1 MNLLAPSLSGSRIT
15 ENAIALTQDT
25 TVSEQVKIM
34 LTQIAKG
41 RVYDYSHSV
50 GRGAASGMGFSQP
63 AAMAL
68 EGNTVYVLNRGI
80 EGISNVPWNRLG
92 YGARVSI
99 IDLGDEAGDEAFTG
113 EFGKYG
119 DRDGEFIWPSG
130 MVLGPNGHIFVSD
143 EWLNQVSVFDK
154 DGTFLRRWST
164 VPVADGKEHSTANIA
179 GDADGNIYCTDGRS
193 HEVRKFT
200 ADGQLIAG
208 WGSLGDGDGEFD
220 SPWGITVDRNDG
232 SVYVAD
238 HRNHRVQKFTADGAW
253 LMQIGEPGSK
263 RGQLHLPVKVTVD
276 PQGDVYVADW
286 SDNGMHAGRVHVF
299 DREGGF
305 IISLIGDAQQLSKW
319 ADMTVVANADYM
331 KRRREV
337 ATTESE
343 WRFALPTD
351 VHFDDRRGR
360 LVVLDA
366 QRSRLQIYHKMA
378 NYMVP
383 QMNL

>member
-1 MNLLAPSLSGSRIT
+1 
-15 ENAIALTQDT
+15 
-25 TVSEQVKIM
+25 M

-63 AAMAL
+63 TAMVY

-80 EGISNVPWNRLG
+80 EGISNVPWNKLA

-99 IDLGDEAGDEAFTG
+99 LDLGSQAGDEEFTG

-119 DRDGEFIWPSG
+119 DREGEFIWPSG
-130 MVLGPNGHIFVSD
+130 MVLTEAGRIMVAD
-143 EWLNQVSVFDK
+143 EWMNTVSVFEK
-154 DGTFLRRWST
+154 DGTFVARWNT
-164 VPVADGKEHSTANIA
+164 VPEDDGKEHGTSSIA
-179 GDADGNIYCTDGRS
+179 EDAQGNVYCTDGRS

-200 ADGQLIAG
+200 ADGRFITG
-208 WGSLGDGDGEFD
+208 WGGLGDGNGQFN
-220 SPWGITVDRNDG
+220 SPWGITVDKRDG

-238 HRNHRVQKFTADGAW
+238 HRNHRVQKFTSDGQW
-253 LMQIGEPGSK
+253 LMQIGEGGSK
-263 RGQLHLPVKVTVD
+263 RGQMHLPVKVAVD

-286 SDNGMHAGRVHVF
+286 SDNGMHPGKVHVF
-299 DREGGF
+299 DREGNF

-319 ADMTVVANADYM
+319 ADMTVQANADYL

-337 ATTESE
+337 NTTESE
-343 WRFALPTD
+343 WRFACPTD
-351 VHFDDRRGR
+351 LYFDEEAGR

-366 QRSRLQIYHKMA
+366 QRSRLQIYNKMDG
-378 NYMVP
+378 YMVP

>member
-1 MNLLAPSLSGSRIT
+1 
-15 ENAIALTQDT
+15 
-25 TVSEQVKIM
+25 M

-63 AAMAL
+63 VAMAF
-68 EGNTVYVLNRGI
+68 EGNTVYVLNRGL
-80 EGISNVPWNRLG
+80 EGISNVPWNKVA
-92 YGARVSI
+92 YGARVSV
-99 IDLGDEAGDEAFTG
+99 IDVGDEAGAEEFTG

-130 MVLGPNGHIFVSD
+130 MALAPDGNLFVSD
-143 EWLNQVSVFDK
+143 EWLNQVSVFGK
-154 DGTFLRRWST
+154 DGKFIKKWST
-164 VPVADGKEHSTANIA
+164 VPEADGKDHSTANI
-179 GDADGNIYCTDGRS
+179 DVDGQGNVYATDGRA

-200 ADGQLIAG
+200 ADGELITRWGAPGAG
-208 WGSLGDGDGEFD
+208 NGQFD

-238 HRNHRVQKFTADGAW
+238 HRNHRVQKFTADGEW
-253 LMQIGEPGSK
+253 LMQIGEGGSK

-286 SDNGMHAGRVHVF
+286 SDNGMHPGRVHIF
-299 DREGGF
+299 DREGNF
-305 IISLIGDAQQLSKW
+305 IISLVGDAQQLSKW
-319 ADMTVVANADYM
+319 ADMTVAANADYL

-337 ATTESE
+337 PTTESE

-351 VHFDDRRGR
+351 VHFDEAHGR

-366 QRSRLQIYHKMA
+366 QRSRLQIYHKMDG
-378 NYMVP
+378 YMVP

>member
-1 MNLLAPSLSGSRIT
+1 
-15 ENAIALTQDT
+15 
-25 TVSEQVKIM
+25 M

-63 AAMAL
+63 VAMAF
-68 EGNTVYVLNRGI
+68 EGNTVFVLNRGL
-80 EGISNVPWNRLG
+80 EGISNVPWNKVA

-99 IDLGDEAGDEAFTG
+99 IDVGDDAGDEEFTG

-130 MVLGPNGHIFVSD
+130 MALGPDGNLYVSD
-143 EWLNQVSVFDK
+143 EWLNQISVFAK
-154 DGTFLRRWST
+154 DGSFIRKWDAA
-164 VPVADGKEHSTANIA
+164 PDDGQEHGVSNLAMD
-179 GDADGNIYCTDGRS
+179 GSGNIYCTDGRS
-193 HEVRKFT
+193 HEVRKYT
-200 ADGQLIAG
+200 AAGALITRWGTPGAG
-208 WGSLGDGDGEFD
+208 NGEFNA
-220 SPWGITVDRNDG
+220 PWGITVDPSDG

-238 HRNHRVQKFTADGAW
+238 HRNHRVQKFTADGEW
-253 LMQIGEPGSK
+253 LMQFGAPGSK
-263 RGQLHLPVKVTVD
+263 RGQMHLPVKVTVD

-286 SDNGMHAGRVHVF
+286 SDNGMHPGRVHIY
-299 DREGGF
+299 DREGNF

-319 ADMTVVANADYM
+319 ADMTVAANADYL

-337 ATTESE
+337 PTTESE

-351 VHFDDRRGR
+351 LQFDESHGR

-366 QRSRLQIYHKMA
+366 QRSRLQIYNKMDG
-378 NYMVP
+378 YMVP

>member
-1 MNLLAPSLSGSRIT
+1 
-15 ENAIALTQDT
+15 
-25 TVSEQVKIM
+25 M

-63 AAMAL
+63 TAMAI

-80 EGISNVPWNRLG
+80 EGISNVPWNKLA

-99 IDLGDEAGDEAFTG
+99 IDLGENAGDEEFTG

-130 MVLGPNGHIFVSD
+130 MVLAPNGHLYIAD
-143 EWLNQVSVFDK
+143 EWLNEVSEFDK
-154 DGTFLRRWST
+154 DGTFINKWSA
-164 VPVADGKEHSTANIA
+164 VPNEDGKEHSTSSIA
-179 GDADGNIYCTDGRS
+179 VDADGNIYCTDGRS

-200 ADGQLIAG
+200 GNGQLVTS
-208 WGSLGDGDGEFD
+208 WGSLGEGNGEFN
-220 SPWGITVDRNDG
+220 SPWGITVDQTDG

-238 HRNHRVQKFTADGAW
+238 HRNHRVQKFDADGNW
-253 LMQIGEPGSK
+253 LMQFGEAGTK
-263 RGQLHLPVKVTVD
+263 RGQMHLPVQVTID
-276 PQGDVYVADW
+276 PRGDVYVADW
-286 SDNGMHAGRVHVF
+286 SDNGMHAGKVHVF
-299 DREGGF
+299 DKDGSF

-319 ADMTVVANADYM
+319 ADMTVVANADYL

-337 ATTESE
+337 TTTESE

-351 VHFDDRRGR
+351 VQFDEERGR

-366 QRSRLQIYHKMA
+366 QRSRLQIYNKLDD
-378 NYMVP
+378 YLVP

>member
-1 MNLLAPSLSGSRIT
+1 
-15 ENAIALTQDT
+15 
-25 TVSEQVKIM
+25 M

-63 AAMAL
+63 VAMAF
-68 EGNTVYVLNRGI
+68 EGNTVYVLNRGL
-80 EGISNVPWNRLG
+80 EGIANVPWNKVA

-99 IDLGDEAGDEAFTG
+99 IDVGTNAGDEDFTG

-130 MVLGPNGHIFVSD
+130 MILAQDGNLYVSD
-143 EWLNQVSVFDK
+143 EWLNQVSVFGK
-154 DGTFLRRWST
+154 DGIFVRKWSAA
-164 VPVADGKEHSTANIA
+164 PEDDGKQHGIASIAN
-179 GDADGNIYCTDGRS
+179 DSQGNIYCTDGRS

-200 ADGQLIAG
+200 AGGQLITS
-208 WGSLGDGDGEFD
+208 WGSLGEGSSEFN
-220 SPWGITVDRNDG
+220 SPWGITVDQTDDT
-232 SVYVAD
+232 VYVAD
-238 HRNHRVQKFTADGAW
+238 HRNHRVQKFTADGEF
-253 LMQIGEPGSK
+253 LMQFGEAGTK
-263 RGQLHLPVKVTVD
+263 RGQMHLPVKVTVD

-286 SDNGMHAGRVHVF
+286 SDNGMHPGKVHVF
-299 DREGGF
+299 DSEGKF

-319 ADMTVVANADYM
+319 ADMTVQANADYL

-351 VHFDDRRGR
+351 VQFDEGNSR

-366 QRSRLQIYHKMA
+366 QRSRLQIYDKR
-378 NYMVP
+378 NDYLVP

>member
-1 MNLLAPSLSGSRIT
+1 
-15 ENAIALTQDT
+15 
-25 TVSEQVKIM
+25 M

-63 AAMAL
+63 TAMAL
-68 EGNTVYVLNRGI
+68 NGNTIYVLNRGI
-80 EGISNVPWNRLG
+80 EGIANVPWNRVA

-99 IDLGDEAGDEAFTG
+99 IDLGDEPGDEEFTG

-119 DRDGEFIWPSG
+119 DREGEFIWPSG
-130 MVLGPNGHIFVSD
+130 MVLSTDGNLYVSD
-143 EWLNQVSVFDK
+143 EWMNRISVFST

-164 VPVADGKEHSTANIA
+164 VPQDDGADHGTASVACDG
-179 GDADGNIYCTDGRS
+179 DGNIYCTDGRS

-200 ADGQLIAG
+200 ANGELITS
-208 WGSLGDGDGEFD
+208 WGSLGDGNGEFN

-238 HRNHRVQKFTADGAW
+238 HRNHRVQKFSADGQW
-253 LMQIGEPGSK
+253 LAQFGEPGSG
-263 RGQLHLPVKVTVD
+263 RGQMHLPIKVTVD
-276 PQGDVYVADW
+276 TQGDVYVADW
-286 SDNGMHAGRVHVF
+286 SDNGMHPGRVHIF
-299 DREGGF
+299 DRDANF

-319 ADMTVVANADYM
+319 ADMTVVANADYL

-337 ATTESE
+337 PTTESE

-351 VHFDDRRGR
+351 IMYDPDSRR
-360 LVVLDA
+360 LVVLDS
-366 QRSRLQIYHKMA
+366 QRSRLQIYNKME

>member
-1 MNLLAPSLSGSRIT
+1 
-15 ENAIALTQDT
+15 
-25 TVSEQVKIM
+25 M

-63 AAMAL
+63 TAMVY
-68 EGNTVYVLNRGI
+68 EGNTVYVLNRGL
-80 EGISNVPWNRLG
+80 EGISNVPWNRVA

-99 IDLGDEAGDEAFTG
+99 IDLGDEPGDEEFTG

-130 MVLGPNGHIFVSD
+130 MVLTSGGNILIAD
-143 EWLNQVSVFDK
+143 EWLNQVSEFGK
-154 DGTFLRRWST
+154 DGSFVRKWST
-164 VPVADGKEHSTANIA
+164 VPSEDGKEHGTASIA
-179 GDADGNIYCTDGRS
+179 CDADGNVYCTDGRS

-200 ADGQLIAG
+200 ADGRFVTA
-208 WGSLGDGDGEFD
+208 WGELGDGNGQFN
-220 SPWGITVDRNDG
+220 SPWGITVDQNDG

-238 HRNHRVQKFTADGAW
+238 HRNHRIQKFTSDGEW
-253 LMQIGEPGSK
+253 LMQIGEAGTK

-286 SDNGMHAGRVHVF
+286 SDNGMHPGKVQVF
-299 DREGGF
+299 DRDGNF

-319 ADMTVVANADYM
+319 ADMTVQANADYL

-351 VHFDDRRGR
+351 LYFDETGR

-366 QRSRLQIYHKMA
+366 QRSRLQIYNKMDG
-378 NYMVP
+378 YLVP

>member
-1 MNLLAPSLSGSRIT
+1 
-15 ENAIALTQDT
+15 
-25 TVSEQVKIM
+25 M

-63 AAMAL
+63 TSMAF

-80 EGISNVPWNRLG
+80 EGISNVPWNRLA

-99 IDLGDEAGDEAFTG
+99 IDLGDNEGDEEFTG

-119 DRDGEFIWPSG
+119 DREGEFIWPSG
-130 MVLGPNGHIFVSD
+130 MVLAPNGHIYVAD
-143 EWLNQVSVFDK
+143 EWMNMVSEFEK
-154 DGTFLRRWST
+154 DGTFIKRWSA
-164 VPVADGKEHSTANIA
+164 VPADDGKEHGTSSLAV
-179 GDADGNIYCTDGRS
+179 DADGNLYLTDGRS

-200 ADGQLIAG
+200 ADGAFITG
-208 WGSLGDGDGEFD
+208 WGSPGAGNGEFN
-220 SPWGITVDRNDG
+220 SPWGITVDQSVG

-238 HRNHRVQKFTADGAW
+238 HRNHRVQKFSSDGEW
-253 LMQIGEPGSK
+253 LMQFGEAGTK
-263 RGQLHLPVKVTVD
+263 RGQMHLPVQVTVD
-276 PQGDVYVADW
+276 HTGDVYVADW
-286 SDNGMHAGRVHVF
+286 SDNGMHPGRVHVF
-299 DREGGF
+299 DKEGSF
-305 IISLIGDAQQLSKW
+305 IISLIGDAQWLSKW
-319 ADMTVVANADYM
+319 ADMTVVANADYL

-337 ATTESE
+337 PTTESE
-343 WRFALPTD
+343 WRFACPTD
-351 VHFDDRRGR
+351 VHFDENTGR

-366 QRSRLQIYHKMA
+366 QRSRLQIYNKMD

>member
-1 MNLLAPSLSGSRIT
+1 
-15 ENAIALTQDT
+15 
-25 TVSEQVKIM
+25 M

-41 RVYDYSHSV
+41 RVFDYSHSV

-63 AAMAL
+63 TSMAF

-80 EGISNVPWNRLG
+80 EGISNVPWNKMA

-99 IDLGDEAGDEAFTG
+99 IDLGDEPGDEEFTG

-119 DRDGEFIWPSG
+119 NGDGEFIWPSG
-130 MVLGPNGHIFVSD
+130 MVLAPNGHIYVAD
-143 EWLNQVSVFDK
+143 EWLNEVSEFQK
-154 DGTFLRRWST
+154 DGGFVKKWST
-164 VPVADGKEHSTANIA
+164 VPSEDGKEHSTSSLAV
-179 GDADGNIYCTDGRS
+179 DADGNLYCTDGRS
-193 HEVRKFT
+193 HEVRKFS
-200 ADGQLIAG
+200 ADGQLITS
-208 WGSLGDGDGEFD
+208 WGSLGEGNGEFN
-220 SPWGITVDRNDG
+220 SPWGITVDQSDG

-238 HRNHRVQKFTADGAW
+238 HRNHRVQKFTSDGEW
-253 LMQIGEPGSK
+253 LMQFGEAGTK
-263 RGQLHLPVKVTVD
+263 RGQMHLPVQVTVD

-286 SDNGMHAGRVHVF
+286 SDNGMHAGKVHVF
-299 DREGGF
+299 DKEGGF

-319 ADMTVVANADYM
+319 ADMTVVANADYL

-351 VHFDDRRGR
+351 VHFDEERSR

-366 QRSRLQIYHKMA
+366 QRSRLQIYSKV
-378 NYMVP
+378 NDYLVP

>member
-1 MNLLAPSLSGSRIT
+1 
-15 ENAIALTQDT
+15 
-25 TVSEQVKIM
+25 M

-63 AAMAL
+63 VAMAF
-68 EGNTVYVLNRGI
+68 EGSTLYVLNRGL
-80 EGISNVPWNRLG
+80 EGISNVPWNKVA

-99 IDLGDEAGDEAFTG
+99 IDVGESPGDEEFTG

-130 MVLGPNGHIFVSD
+130 MVLAPDGNLYVSD
-143 EWLNQVSVFDK
+143 EWLNQISVFSK
-154 DGTFLRRWST
+154 DGAFIRNWDAA
-164 VPVADGKEHSTANIA
+164 PNDGKEHGIANIA
-179 GDADGNIYCTDGRS
+179 GDSHGNIYCTDGRS
-193 HEVRKFT
+193 HEVRKFS
-200 ADGQLIAG
+200 ADGELVAS
-208 WGSLGDGDGEFD
+208 WGSLGDGNGEFN
-220 SPWGITVDRNDG
+220 SPWGISVNQSDG

-238 HRNHRVQKFTADGAW
+238 HRNHRVQKFTSDGQW
-253 LMQIGEPGSK
+253 LMQFGEPGNK

-299 DREGGF
+299 DSEGNF
-305 IISLIGDAQQLSKW
+305 VISLIGDAQWLSKW
-319 ADMTVVANADYM
+319 ADMTVQANADYL

-351 VHFDDRRGR
+351 VQFDEGSSR
-360 LVVLDA
+360 LVVLDS
-366 QRSRLQIYHKMA
+366 QRSRLQIYDKKTD
-378 NYMVP
+378 YMVP

>member
-1 MNLLAPSLSGSRIT
+1 
-15 ENAIALTQDT
+15 
-25 TVSEQVKIM
+25 M

-63 AAMAL
+63 TAMAY
-68 EGNTVYVLNRGI
+68 EGNTVYVLNRGL
-80 EGISNVPWNRLG
+80 EGISNVPWNRVA

-99 IDLGDEAGDEAFTG
+99 IDLGDQAGDEEFTG

-130 MVLGPNGHIFVSD
+130 MVLTDDGNILIAD
-143 EWLNQVSVFDK
+143 EWLNQISTFGK
-154 DGTFLRRWST
+154 DGSFLNRWSS
-164 VPVADGKEHSTANIA
+164 VPEDDGKEHGTANIA
-179 GDADGNIYCTDGRS
+179 VDAEGNVYCTDGRS

-200 ADGQLIAG
+200 ADGRLIAS
-208 WGSLGDGDGEFD
+208 WGEFGDGNGQFN
-220 SPWGITVDRNDG
+220 SPWGITVDRSDG

-238 HRNHRVQKFTADGAW
+238 HRNHRVQKFTADGQW
-253 LMQIGEPGSK
+253 LMQIGEGGAK
-263 RGQLHLPVKVTVD
+263 RGQMHLPVKVTVD

-286 SDNGMHAGRVHVF
+286 SDNGMHPGKVHVF
-299 DREGGF
+299 DRDGNF

-319 ADMTVVANADYM
+319 ADMTVQANADYL

-351 VHFDDRRGR
+351 LYFDEDNNR

-366 QRSRLQIYHKMA
+366 QRSRLQIYNKMDG
-378 NYMVP
+378 YMVP

>member
-1 MNLLAPSLSGSRIT
+1 
-15 ENAIALTQDT
+15 
-25 TVSEQVKIM
+25 M

-41 RVYDYSHSV
+41 RVFDYSHSV

-63 AAMAL
+63 TAMAL

-80 EGISNVPWNRLG
+80 EGISNVPWNKLA

-99 IDLGDEAGDEAFTG
+99 IDLGDDPGDEEFTG

-119 DRDGEFIWPSG
+119 DNNGEFIWPSG
-130 MVLGPNGHIFVSD
+130 MALAPNGHIYVAD
-143 EWLNQVSVFDK
+143 EWLNQVTEFDK
-154 DGTFLRRWST
+154 SGAFINRWGT
-164 VPVADGKEHSTANIA
+164 VPTEDGAEHSTSSLAV
-179 GDADGNIYCTDGRS
+179 DAEGNIYCTDGRS
-193 HEVRKFT
+193 HEVRKFAGDGRFIT
-200 ADGQLIAG
+200 A
-208 WGSLGDGDGEFD
+208 WGSLGDGNGEFNA
-220 SPWGITVDRNDG
+220 PWGITVDRNDG

-238 HRNHRVQKFTADGAW
+238 HRNHRVQKFTADGQW
-253 LMQIGEPGSK
+253 LMQFGEPGTK
-263 RGQLHLPVKVTVD
+263 RGQMHLPVQVTVD

-286 SDNGMHAGRVHVF
+286 SDNGMHPGKVHVF
-299 DREGGF
+299 DKEGNF

-319 ADMTVVANADYM
+319 ADMTVVANADYL

-337 ATTESE
+337 PTTESE

-351 VHFDDRRGR
+351 VHFDEERSR

-366 QRSRLQIYHKMA
+366 QRSRLQIYNKV
-378 NYMVP
+378 NDYLVP